1 MKVGSSA
8 LGRANSGGWAKSE
21 SALGPEEWSNKG
33 QVIKVITEVFFSAG
47 GAMTPPTIF
56 YDRHG
61 SVITPDAQAKIK
73 PRRGVF
79 ALAVAGEN
87 SAVMLSAEACA
98 PGVPELPGGG
108 IEEGE
113 TLDQAIKREWAEEVG
128 IPFNAVGPL
137 GEYRHVRGFF
147 ADDRNE
153 FWIYDQTFRLYH
165 FLDEAQMGKKWL
177 NSEGGTAGW
186 EPIASLPALHIN
198 RAHWCAIPVLLSG
211 LSRSS
216 GLRPSCASDP

>member
-1 MKVGSSA
+1 M
-8 LGRANSGGWAKSE
+8 R
-21 SALGPEEWSNKG
+21 
-33 QVIKVITEVFFSAG
+33 
-47 GAMTPPTIF
+47 PPTIF

-61 SVITPDAQAKIK
+61 SVITPDTQAKIK

-79 ALAVAGEN
+79 ALAVAGDN
-87 SAVMLSAEACA
+87 DAVMLSAEACA

-137 GEYRHVRGFF
+137 REYRHVRGFF
-147 ADDRNE
+147 ADDRDE

-165 FLDEAQMGKKWL
+165 FLDDAQMGKKWL

-186 EPIASLPALHIN
+186 EPIASLPTLRIN

-211 LSRSS
+211 LSLSS
-216 GLRPSCASDP
+216 T